1 MHVVREINQRSFRPY
16 IFYKDNI
23 FQHLWKIGRYSVE
36 MIKEPKINLI
46 KGEKGLLLLCYS

>member
-23 FQHLWKIGRYSVE
+23 FQHLWKIVRYSVE